1 MPSRNTVQS
10 RLMAGPFT
18 LRQEIGWK
26 PQVSIEEVVRELL
39 KDMTY
44 WKDAPVWTPKS
55 IGEATEDWFRYLG
68 SVSQD

>member
-1 MPSRNTVQS
+1 LCLSM
-10 RLMAGPFT
+10 
-18 LRQEIGWK
+18 
-26 PQVSIEEVVRELL
+26 L

-68 SVSQD
+68 PVSLVPNPAANNNARSSVNLD